1 MSRNILF
8 HSCDMGDL
16 AAAMRPFLPGWEE
29 GRIEWGTFPDGMPN
43 LFIHDARTLENARVA
58 FLASIVDGDQ
68 LFRQIALLYALASYP
83 IECLRVL
90 IPYFPAGMM
99 DRADT
104 FGQVVTSKAMARI
117 FSAIPPAT
125 RTDITIL
132 DIHALQEQFYFG
144 DAVRV
149 RLHSALPMFR
159 DTVLDTEG
167 GTPVTVAFPD
177 DGSRKRFAH
186 DLESFD
192 PIVCVKVREGDKR
205 IIRIKEGDPRGKR
218 ICIVDDL
225 VMSGETMLECARV
238 IREAGAIDVTAY
250 VTHAIF
256 PNDSWRRFE
265 GGPISR
271 FYVTDSCPARVA
283 PLRGRKPFE
292 VLSLAQVLANDL
304 G

>member
-1 MSRNILF
+1 MNRTILF
-8 HSCDMGDL
+8 HARDMESV
-16 AAAMRPFLPGWEE
+16 AAEVRGLLPVWDEGKIDWE
-29 GRIEWGTFPDGMPN
+29 TFPDGMPN
-43 LFIHDARTLENARVA
+43 IFIHEARSLENARVA
-58 FLASIVDGDQ
+58 FIASIGNADE

-99 DRADT
+99 DRADA

-117 FSAIPPAT
+117 ISAIPPAT

-132 DIHALQEQFYFG
+132 DIHALQEQYYFG

-159 DTVLDTEG
+159 DTVLRREG
-167 GTPVTVAFPD
+167 SAPVTVAFPD

-186 DLESFD
+186 DLEAFD

-205 IIRIKEGDPRGKR
+205 IIRIKEGDPRGKNV
-218 ICIVDDL
+218 CIVDDL

-238 IREAGAIDVTAY
+238 IREAGATDVSAY

-256 PNDSWRRFE
+256 PDESWRRFE

-271 FYVTDSCPARVA
+271 FYVTDSCPTRIAA
-283 PLRGRKPFE
+283 LRGRAPFE
-292 VLSLAQVLANDL
+292 VLSLARVLAADL
-304 G
+304 A

>member
-8 HSCDMGDL
+8 HSPDMGSI
-16 AAAMRPFLPGWEE
+16 AADMRKLLPGWEE
-29 GRIEWGTFPDGMPN
+29 GSIDWGTFPDGMPN
-43 LFIHDARTLENARVA
+43 VFIHHARSLENSRVA
-58 FLASIVDGDQ
+58 FLASIASADE

-149 RLHSALPMFR
+149 RLHSAVPMFR
-159 DTVLDTEG
+159 DTVLRAAG
-167 GTPVTVAFPD
+167 GTPMTVAFPD

-186 DLESFD
+186 DLEAFD

-218 ICIVDDL
+218 VCIVDDL
-225 VMSGETMLECARV
+225 VMTGETMLECARV
-238 IREAGAIDVTAY
+238 IRAAGATDVTAY

-256 PNDSWRRFE
+256 PDESWRRFE
-265 GGPISR
+265 GGAISR
-271 FYVTDSCPARVA
+271 FYVTDSCPARIA

-292 VLSLAQVLANDL
+292 VLSLAGVLAADL
-304 G
+304 A

>member
-1 MSRNILF
+1 MARNILF
-8 HSCDMGDL
+8 HSREMTPL
-16 AAAMRPFLPGWEE
+16 AADMLPLLPGWET
-29 GRIEWGTFPDGMPN
+29 GMIDWDTFPDGMPN
-43 LFIHDARTLENARVA
+43 IFIHDARALENARVG
-58 FLASIVDGDQ
+58 FLASLVDGEE
-68 LFRQIALLYALASYP
+68 LFRQIAVLYALASWP

-99 DRADT
+99 DRADA

-159 DTVLDTEG
+159 ETVL
-167 GTPVTVAFPD
+167 GTRDGSPVTVAFPD
-177 DGSRKRFAH
+177 DGARKRFAH
-186 DLESFD
+186 DLGAFD
-192 PIVCVKVREGDKR
+192 PIVCVKVREGEKR
-205 IIRIKEGDPRGKR
+205 IIKIREGDPKGKR
-218 ICIVDDL
+218 VCIVDDL

-238 IREAGAIDVTAY
+238 IRAAGATEVSAY

-256 PNDSWRRFE
+256 PGDSWRRFE
-265 GGPISR
+265 GAEISR
-271 FYVTDSCPARVA
+271 FYVTDSCPARVH

-292 VLSLAQVLANDL
+292 VLSLAKVLAADL
-304 G
+304 Q

>member
-1 MSRNILF
+1 MNRRILF
-8 HSCDMGDL
+8 HSPDMADL
-16 AAAMRPFLPGWEE
+16 AASVRASLPGWEE
-29 GRIEWGTFPDGMPN
+29 GRIDWGTFPDGMPN
-43 LFIHDARTLENARVA
+43 IFIHEARSLENARVA
-58 FLASIVDGDQ
+58 FLASIGDGED
-68 LFRQIALLYALASYP
+68 LFSQIALLYALASYP
-83 IECLRVL
+83 IDCLRVL
-90 IPYFPAGMM
+90 IPYFPAGRM

-125 RTDITIL
+125 RTDITVL

-149 RLHSALPMFR
+149 RLHSAVPMFR
-159 DTVLDTEG
+159 DLVLKADG

-186 DLESFD
+186 DLEAFD

-205 IIRIKEGDPRGKR
+205 IIRIKEGDPRGKHV
-218 ICIVDDL
+218 CIVDDL

-238 IREAGAIDVTAY
+238 IRDAGAADVTAY

-256 PNDSWRRFE
+256 PGESWRRFA

-271 FYVTDSCPARVA
+271 FYLTDSCPARIA

-292 VLSLAQVLANDL
+292 VLSLAGVLAADL
-304 G
+304 R